1 MNGNEKQRTPGLMS
15 RFAGKITSQSEK
27 DYLREK
33 AKTAKSDLL
42 KTAGSLLHSVFGR
55 LDVRGWT
62 REHPFQSTGA
72 AAGVGFIVANAVGGR
87 AKAKPQTEGKP
98 EKPHEPFGLSA
109 VLFPIL
115 YEAAADIAKSTL
127 LPLLQ
132 KGFAEEEAGQEGE
145 EGEEIQESAEE
156 SSLH

>member
-1 MNGNEKQRTPGLMS
+1 MNGNEKQRPSGLVS

-27 DYLREK
+27 EYLREK
-33 AKTAKSDLL
+33 AKAAKSDLF
-42 KTAGSLLHSVFGR
+42 KTAGSLLHSVFGK

-87 AKAKPQTEGKP
+87 AKAKPQAEGKP
-98 EKPHEPFGLSA
+98 EKSHEPFGLSA

-115 YEAAADIAKSTL
+115 YEAAADIAKSAL

-132 KGFAEEEAGQEGE
+132 KGFAEGDASQEEK
-145 EGEEIQESAEE
+145 EIPESAEE
-156 SSLH
+156 TSLH